1 MFKEMSQQTQD
12 LIVESLNSV
21 VTRLTCFNGEIAI
34 LMQDAAEPYQRINDS
49 VTDKLENVAE
59 LFTEEGHVIDE
70 VDAYAKMVVLKALN
84 DRIKELE
91 TSMAHFIQFGEVLPV
106 EDVVFAYESKIKAL
120 YGAQMEFLTA
130 V

>member
-1 MFKEMSQQTQD
+1 MFKEMSQQTQE

-21 VTRLTCFNGEIAI
+21 VTRLTCFNGEIAV
-34 LMQDAAEPYQRINDS
+34 LMGDAAEPYQGINDA
-49 VTDKLENVAE
+49 VTDGLENVIE
-59 LFTEEGHVIDE
+59 LFTEDGHVIDE
-70 VDAYAKMVVLKALN
+70 VTAYAKMVVLKALN

-91 TSMAHFIQFGEVLPV
+91 TSMAYFLQFGEALPV
-106 EDVVFAYESKIKAL
+106 ESVVEAYEGKVKAL

>member
-1 MFKEMSQQTQD
+1 MLKEMSVQTQE

-21 VTRLTCFNGEIAI
+21 VTRLTCFNGDIVT
-34 LMQDAAEPYQRINDS
+34 LMQDDAEPYQRINDA
-49 VTDKLENVAE
+49 VTDKLENVIE
-59 LFTEEGHVIDE
+59 LFTEDGHVIDE

-84 DRIKELE
+84 ERIKELE
-91 TSMAHFIQFGEVLPV
+91 TSLSYFVQFFEVLPTDHLIV
-106 EDVVFAYESKIKAL
+106 SYQSKVKAL

>member
-1 MFKEMSQQTQD
+1 MSVQTQE

-21 VTRLTCFNGEIAI
+21 VTRLTCFNGEVAV
-34 LMQDAAEPYQRINDS
+34 LMQDDAEPYQRINDA
-49 VTDKLENVAE
+49 VTDKLENVIE
-59 LFTEEGHVIDE
+59 LFTEDGHVIDE

-84 DRIKELE
+84 ERIKELE
-91 TSMAHFIQFGEVLPV
+91 TSLSYFVQFFEVLPT
-106 EDVVFAYESKIKAL
+106 DPLISAYQSKVKAL

>member
-1 MFKEMSQQTQD
+1 MLKEMSAQTQE

-21 VTRLTCFNGEIAI
+21 VTRLTCFNGDVAV
-34 LMQDAAEPYQRINDS
+34 LMQDDAEPYQRINDA
-49 VTDKLENVAE
+49 VTDKLENVIE
-59 LFTEEGHVIDE
+59 LFTEDGHVIDE

-84 DRIKELE
+84 ERIKDLE
-91 TSMAHFIQFGEVLPV
+91 TSLSYFVQFFEMLPT
-106 EDVVFAYESKIKAL
+106 DPLISAYQSKVKAL

>member
-1 MFKEMSQQTQD
+1 MLKEMSAHTQE

-21 VTRLTCFNGEIAI
+21 VTRLTCFNGDIAV
-34 LMQDAAEPYQRINDS
+34 LMQDEAEPYQRINDA
-49 VTDKLENVAE
+49 VTDKLENVVE
-59 LFTEEGHVIDE
+59 LFTEDGHVIDE

-84 DRIKELE
+84 ERIKELE
-91 TSMAHFIQFGEVLPV
+91 TSLSYFVQFFEVLPTDPV
-106 EDVVFAYESKIKAL
+106 IAAYQSKVKAL

>member
-1 MFKEMSQQTQD
+1 MLKEMSVQTQE

-21 VTRLTCFNGEIAI
+21 VTRLTCFNGDVAV
-34 LMQDAAEPYQRINDS
+34 LMQDDAEPYQRINDA
-49 VTDKLENVAE
+49 VTDKLENVIE
-59 LFTEEGHVIDE
+59 LFTEDGHVIDE

-84 DRIKELE
+84 ERIKELE
-91 TSMAHFIQFGEVLPV
+91 TSLSYFVQFFEVLPT
-106 EDVVFAYESKIKAL
+106 DPLISAYQSKVKAL

>member
-21 VTRLTCFNGEIAI
+21 VTKLTCFNGDIAV
-34 LMQDAAEPYQRINDS
+34 LLEDRAEPYQSINDA
-49 VTDKLENVAE
+49 VTDKLESVVE
-59 LFTEEGHVIDE
+59 LFTEDGHVIDE

-91 TSMAHFIQFGEVLPV
+91 TSMTYFAQFGEALPV
-106 EDVVFAYESKIKAL
+106 EEVIYAYEGKIKAL
-120 YGAQMEFLTA
+120 FGAQMEFLTA
-130 V
+130 T